1 MRSMSEDITDT
12 GQREAIRQIIA
23 PAGEARPDEQNQK
36 AKEKWPE
43 QKRCYVNRLQGLV
56 ASH

>member
-1 MRSMSEDITDT
+1 MSEDITDT

-23 PAGEARPDEQNQK
+23 SAGEARPDEQNQK

>member
-1 MRSMSEDITDT
+1 MSEDIIDT

-23 PAGEARPDEQNQK
+23 PAGEASPDEQNQK

-43 QKRCYVNRLQGLV
+43 QKRFHVNRLQGLV
-56 ASH
+56 HPTK